1 MRALVIGE
9 ALIDIV
15 ERESSTAREATEHV
29 GGSPLNVAVGL
40 ARLGREVDFLTHIGT
55 DERGRRIIDY
65 VESAGAQLVPGS
77 NTASRTP
84 TARATVD
91 RAGSATYTFDIDW
104 QLSGTPEVAPPLVLH
119 TGSIAAVLEPGCLA
133 TAALVDTYHL
143 SATCT
148 FDPNVRS
155 ALIDD
160 ADSARARIDRL
171 VERAD
176 VVKASDED
184 LRWID
189 PTRPPEEVA
198 TGWLALG
205 PSIVVVTTGS
215 GGAVAM
221 CAAGTA
227 RVPAFDVDVADTVG
241 AGDAFMT
248 GLIDALWSQDLLGA
262 DRRPRLAAIGLDDLT
277 RAVRAAA
284 TAAALT
290 VTREGADL
298 PDRAS
303 LSRFSPRVRGE
314 SAGPSDILG

>member
-9 ALIDIV
+9 ALIDV
-15 ERESSTAREATEHV
+15 VAREGRAATEHV

-55 DERGRRIIDY
+55 DERGRRIAEY
-65 VESAGAQLVPGS
+65 VESSGAQIVPGS
-77 NTASRTP
+77 NTAARTP
-84 TARATVD
+84 TAQATVD
-91 RAGSATYTFDIDW
+91 REGSATYTFDIDW
-104 QLSGTPEVAPPLVLH
+104 QLTGTPEVAPPVVVH

-148 FDPNVRS
+148 FDPNVRP

-160 ADSARARIDRL
+160 ADSAKARIDRL
-171 VERAD
+171 IERSD

-189 PTRPPEEVA
+189 PVRPPEEVA
-198 TGWLALG
+198 SGWLALG
-205 PSIVVVTTGS
+205 PSIVVVTSGG

-227 RVPAFDVDVADTVG
+227 RVPAFDVDVVDAVG

-248 GLIDALWSQDLLGA
+248 GLIDALWSQNLLGA
-262 DRRPRLAAIGLDDLT
+262 ERRSRLAAIGLDELT
-277 RAVRAAA
+277 SAVRAAS

-290 VTREGADL
+290 VSRAGAEL
-298 PDRAS
+298 PDRAA
-303 LSRFSPRVRGE
+303 LDA
-314 SAGPSDILG
+314 AGSSDILG

>member
-15 ERESSTAREATEHV
+15 AREGRAATEHV

-40 ARLGREVDFLTHIGT
+40 ARLGREVDFLTHIAT
-55 DERGRRIIDY
+55 DERGRRISEY
-65 VESAGAQLVPGS
+65 VESSGAQLVPGS
-77 NTASRTP
+77 DTAARTP
-84 TARATVD
+84 TAQATVD
-91 RAGSATYTFDIDW
+91 QAGSATYTFDIDW
-104 QLSGTPEVAPPLVLH
+104 QLTGTPEVAPPLVVH

-148 FDPNVRS
+148 FDPNVRP

-171 VERAD
+171 IERAD

-184 LRWID
+184 LHWID
-189 PTRPPEEVA
+189 PARPPEEVA
-198 TGWLALG
+198 SGWLALG
-205 PSIVVVTTGS
+205 PSIVVVTTGG

-227 RVPAFDVDVADTVG
+227 RVPAFDVDVVDTVG

-262 DRRPRLAAIGLDDLT
+262 DHRSRLAAISMDDLT
-277 RAVRAAA
+277 GAVRAAA
-284 TAAALT
+284 SAAALT

-303 LSRFSPRVRGE
+303 LSRFAPRVRGD